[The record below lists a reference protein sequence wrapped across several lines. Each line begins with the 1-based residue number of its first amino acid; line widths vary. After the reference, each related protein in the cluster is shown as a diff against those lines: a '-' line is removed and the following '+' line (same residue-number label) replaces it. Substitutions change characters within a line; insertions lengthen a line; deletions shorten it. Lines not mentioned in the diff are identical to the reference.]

1 MWNALG
7 LNISSE
13 KIKKDADKTEAMKEE
28 KPTYLWNVALGATG
42 LVTLFGGLE
51 FVLCVMEQMAESQY
65 MDVIEGYD
73 KGNLLYV
80 LGIVGL
86 IAAMVGL
93 YGAALCFCCKKPGKV
108 RRLRYMIY
116 AYFGWG
122 GGTVFLLFVS
132 AGLIFAGSST
142 VEVIFRVAHAYSAIH
157 SFVR

>member
-1 MWNALG
+1 M
-7 LNISSE
+7 SSE
-13 KIKKDADKTEAMKEE
+13 KIKKDADKTEGKKEE
-28 KPTYLWNVALGATG
+28 KPTNLWNVALGANG
-42 LVTLFGGLE
+42 FVTLFGGLE
-51 FVLCVMEQMAESQY
+51 FFLCVMEQNAESQY

-73 KGNLLYV
+73 KGNLLGV

-93 YGAALCFCCKKPGKV
+93 YGAVLCFCCKKPGKV

-132 AGLIFAGSST
+132 AALIFAGSST
-142 VEVIFRVAHAYSAIH
+142 VEVIFRVIYVH
-157 SFVR
+157 SVMH